1 MKGVDFA
8 QDSAYNFL
16 RGRKVVTVKIDT
28 NDLIS
33 VSDANKQGVSKLVA
47 EASEGRDLVL
57 IKNNKPAAVI
67 VGIDKIE
74 RLQRL
79 DEIEDD
85 LRLMTLALVRA
96 ATDSGRRVTLEDAA
110 AKFGIDLDE
119 LDDDEDDG
127 NEGQRT
133 D

>member
-1 MKGVDFA
+1 M
-8 QDSAYNFL
+8 
-16 RGRKVVTVKIDT
+16 KIDT